1 MITFQEFTK
10 HWHRLKTNEEDTIL
24 DVMGA
29 HLSPATKA
37 AILADLDV
45 PVEAAKEAWRQE
57 HRDSIRE
64 FAEKLPVDDELRLA
78 IEAVL

>member
-1 MITFQEFTK
+1 MITFPEFK
-10 HWHRLKTNEEDTIL
+10 QNWHRLKENEEDEIL

-29 HLSPATKA
+29 LLTPETKA
-37 AILADLDV
+37 AILADLDA

-64 FAEKLPVDDELRLA
+64 YADRLPVGDPLRVA
-78 IEAVL
+78 IEGTP